1 MSEMSHDA
9 RLRFDRAEWSAA
21 FADLGTF
28 IPFVVAYVSVLKMDP
43 VGILLAFGVA
53 LVACGVLYRT
63 PMPVQPMKAV
73 GALAVA
79 HAGVASPASVA
90 AAALVSGLVWLLL
103 GASGA
108 AGRLARVIPREVVA
122 GIVIGLGL
130 SFMLQGW
137 RMMASDLVAAGAA
150 FAVAVFLRRSRLFPA
165 MIVMLAGGLAYGVAR
180 DPSLWQAASFGFT
193 FRLPS
198 FSPGALAWN
207 DVVTGALLLALPQLP
222 LTMGNAVVAVTGENN
237 RLFPERPTS
246 VRKVALTTGAINLA
260 GGLIGGIPMC
270 HGAGGMAAYTAFGAR
285 SGGAPIIFG
294 AALAILALCF
304 SDAIGFLLHAV
315 PLAVLGTILFL
326 AGGQLV
332 AGNLPR
338 SKAWRDWLP
347 VGLTAAVAM
356 FNVGLAFL
364 AGLTVYWA
372 VRRP

>member
-1 MSEMSHDA
+1 
-9 RLRFDRAEWSAA
+9 
-21 FADLGTF
+21 
-28 IPFVVAYVSVLKMDP
+28 
-43 VGILLAFGVA
+43 
-53 LVACGVLYRT
+53 
-63 PMPVQPMKAV
+63 
-73 GALAVA
+73 
-79 HAGVASPASVA
+79 
-90 AAALVSGLVWLLL
+90 
-103 GASGA
+103 
-108 AGRLARVIPREVVA
+108 
-122 GIVIGLGL
+122 
-130 SFMLQGW
+130 
-137 RMMASDLVAAGAA
+137 
-150 FAVAVFLRRSRLFPA
+150 
-165 MIVMLAGGLAYGVAR
+165 
-180 DPSLWQAASFGFT
+180 
-193 FRLPS
+193 
-198 FSPGALAWN
+198 
-207 DVVTGALLLALPQLP
+207 
-222 LTMGNAVVAVTGENN
+222 
-237 RLFPERPTS
+237 
-246 VRKVALTTGAINLA
+246 
-260 GGLIGGIPMC
+260 MC